1 MKEECH
7 LGGKAWDAITA
18 RCIERCW
25 IRGLSPAF
33 TASTQNDSDDE
44 PEFRGFIEDDIRLA
58 EEALKEYEYSHHD
71 ILNWYS
77 VDDICPIYEH
87 ISDDEIVANFSRKN
101 EAAQPEPVT
110 LMTTM
115 MMMAPQLPHQKFPKQ
130 QST

>member
-1 MKEECH
+1 MVADNNSSFDTSLASLNLKEVCH

-25 IRGLSPAF
+25 IKGLGPAF

-44 PEFRGFIEDDIRLA
+44 PEFRGFIEDDIHLA

-77 VDDICPIYEH
+77 VDDICPI
-87 ISDDEIVANFSRKN
+87 
-101 EAAQPEPVT
+101 
-110 LMTTM
+110 
-115 MMMAPQLPHQKFPKQ
+115 
-130 QST
+130 